1 MAFDEDLADRI
12 RELTGPL
19 KKITEK
25 KMFGGIAFMV
35 GGKMAVG
42 IIGEDLMVRVG
53 PDDHEA
59 ALKRA
64 HVRPMDFSGRPMKGY
79 VYVAPLGIRTKAQL
93 AKWVDRGIS
102 FARTL
107 T

>member
-12 RELTGPL
+12 RELVGGQ
-19 KKITEK
+19 KKVTEK

-42 IIGEDLMVRVG
+42 IIGDDLMVRVG
-53 PDDHEA
+53 PESHDA
-59 ALKRA
+59 ALKLA

-79 VYVAPLGIRTKAQL
+79 VYVAPQGIRTKAAL
-93 AKWVDRGIS
+93 LKWIDRGFN
-102 FARTL
+102 FAKTL